1 MDNGNLDS
9 NPKKGDK
16 SKKSSKFEKEKR
28 PDKNLEPKKGSSLGL
43 VFWTAASIIIA
54 AALVATIIPGK
65 FEAASSSVY
74 GWIAGLFSWFFMIA
88 VFGFALFLI
97 FLALSPYGRI
107 KLGGDNSKPEFSFR
121 SWIGMLFS
129 GGLGVGLVFFGVA
142 EPMSHYMIS
151 PFPGGETES
160 VEAARMAMGYSF
172 FHWGISQWSIFGVA
186 GLAIGYNQYRK
197 KKDGLV
203 STSLEPILG
212 NDYNQK
218 LRKSIDILAVVA
230 TVTGMATSVGLGIMQ
245 MDGGLN
251 IAYGIP
257 SGPLTQIIL
266 TALMTGFFILST
278 TTGLKRGIKW
288 LSNLNMLLAAVI
300 TIFIMAV
307 GPFTFIM
314 ESIVVGLGDYLS
326 NYVGYSLRM
335 QPYTGEVW
343 VQEWTVFYWA
353 WVIAW
358 SPFIGSFV
366 ARVSKGRSIREYV
379 MGILIIPPI
388 LSFLWIGALG
398 GTAIYSDLFNGTNI
412 GALVLEDDTAALF
425 ALFDQLPLTELFSA
439 LAILLIFTFL
449 VTSADSATFI
459 VAGMTSGN
467 TDSPSTRLKVIWG
480 VLLGFLTV
488 TLIIAGGLTSLQAA
502 SLLAG
507 LPFGLVLIAM
517 IIAVSKSL
525 RREPNDSMKRR
536 QRKDRTRA

>member
-1 MDNGNLDS
+1 MANDNQDGMPRKSLTSKRDS
-9 NPKKGDK
+9 
-16 SKKSSKFEKEKR
+16 E
-28 PDKNLEPKKGSSLGL
+28 LGL
-43 VFWTAASIIIA
+43 VFWVSAIVI
-54 AALVATIIPGK
+54 LVAAVLAAVVPES
-65 FEAASSSVY
+65 FEAGSESVY
-74 GWIAGLFSWFFMIA
+74 AWISNYFSWFFMIA
-88 VFGFALFLI
+88 VFGFGVFLL

-107 KLGGDNSKPEFSFR
+107 KLGGDQSSPEFSFR

-129 GGLGVGLVFFGVA
+129 AGLGVGLVFFGVA
-142 EPMSHYMIS
+142 EPMSHYMVS
-151 PFPGGETES
+151 PFLGGETES

-186 GLAIGYNQYRK
+186 GLAIGYTQFRK
-197 KKDGLV
+197 QKDGLV
-203 STSLEPILG
+203 STSLEPLLG
-212 NDYNQK
+212 SSYDIK
-218 LRKSIDILAVVA
+218 ARKTIDTLAVIA
-230 TVTGMATSVGLGIMQ
+230 TVTGVATSVGLGIMQ

-251 IAYGIP
+251 IVYGIP

-266 TALMTGFFILST
+266 MAMMTGLFILST

-300 TIFIMAV
+300 TIFFIAV

-314 ESIVVGLGDYLS
+314 ESIIVGLGDYLS

-335 QPYTGEVW
+335 QPYSGDTW

-366 ARVSKGRSIREYV
+366 ARVSKGRTIREYV
-379 MGILIIPPI
+379 LGILIIPPM
-388 LSFLWIGALG
+388 LSFIWIGALG
-398 GTAIYSDLFNGTNI
+398 GTAIYSDLFNGTDI
-412 GALVLEDDTAALF
+412 GAIVLEDDTAALF
-425 ALFDQLPLTELFSA
+425 ALYEQLPMTQVLSA
-439 LAILLIFTFL
+439 LSILLIFTFL

-467 TDSPSTRLKVIWG
+467 TEAPATRLKIIWG
-480 VLLGFLTV
+480 VLVGTLTV

-507 LPFGLVLIAM
+507 LPFGIILIAM
-517 IIAVSKSL
+517 IFSVSKSL
-525 RREPNDSMKRR
+525 RQEPNKAMERR
-536 QRKDRTRA
+536 VRKER

>member
-1 MDNGNLDS
+1 MDNDNLTNDS
-9 NPKKGDK
+9 DEEFPKKTVQQT
-16 SKKSSKFEKEKR
+16 SK
-28 PDKNLEPKKGSSLGL
+28 LGI
-43 VFWTAASIIIA
+43 VFWFSASIVLLA
-54 AALVATIIPGK
+54 AIVATIIPTE
-65 FEAASSSVY
+65 FRTASESIY
-74 GWIAGLFSWFFMIA
+74 GWISNYFSWFFMIA
-88 VFGFALFLI
+88 VFGFGVFLI

-107 KLGGDNSKPEFSFR
+107 KLGGDQSKPEFSFR

-129 GGLGVGLVFFGVA
+129 AGLGVGLVFFGVA

-151 PFPGGETES
+151 PFMGGPIEDEG
-160 VEAARMAMGYSF
+160 AARMAMGYSF

-186 GLAIGYNQYRK
+186 GLAIGYSQYRK
-197 KKDGLV
+197 QKNGLV
-203 STSLEPILG
+203 STSLEPLFG
-212 NDYNQK
+212 TDYNQK
-218 LRKSIDILAVVA
+218 ARKSIDILAVIA

-251 IAYGIP
+251 IAFGIP

-266 TALMTGFFILST
+266 TALMTGLFILST

-288 LSNLNMLLAAVI
+288 LSNLNMILAAVI
-300 TIFIMAV
+300 TIFVMAV

-314 ESIVVGLGDYLS
+314 ESIIVGLGDYLS
-326 NYVGYSLRM
+326 NYVSYSLRM
-335 QPYTGEVW
+335 QPYSGEDW

-366 ARVSKGRSIREYV
+366 ARVSKGRTIREYV
-379 MGILIIPPI
+379 LGILIVPPI

-412 GALVLEDDTAALF
+412 GGIVLENDTAALF
-425 ALFDQLPLTELFSA
+425 ALFDQLPMTTIFSA

-467 TDSPSTRLKVIWG
+467 TENPQMRLKIIWG
-480 VLLGFLTV
+480 VLLGLLTV

-507 LPFGLVLIAM
+507 LPFGIVLILM
-517 IIAVSKSL
+517 IVSVSKAL

-536 QRKDRTRA
+536 QKKTKKKKS

>member
-1 MDNGNLDS
+1 MVNDNSDKTSKDKWDS
-9 NPKKGDK
+9 NRK
-16 SKKSSKFEKEKR
+16 SK
-28 PDKNLEPKKGSSLGL
+28 LGL
-43 VFWTAASIIIA
+43 VFWASTIIILVAAIFA
-54 AALVATIIPGK
+54 AAIPESFQTGS
-65 FEAASSSVY
+65 EALYA
-74 GWIAGLFSWFFMIA
+74 WIANYFSWFFMIA
-88 VFGFALFLI
+88 VFGFAVFLL

-107 KLGGDNSKPEFSFR
+107 KLGGDQSKPEFSFR

-129 GGLGVGLVFFGVA
+129 AGLGVGLVFFGVA
-142 EPMSHYMIS
+142 EPMSHYMVS
-151 PFPGGETES
+151 PFLGGETES

-197 KKDGLV
+197 QKDGLV
-203 STSLEPILG
+203 STSLEPLLG
-212 NDYNQK
+212 SDYNK
-218 LRKSIDILAVVA
+218 KARKTIDILAVIA
-230 TVTGMATSVGLGIMQ
+230 TVTGMATSVGLGILQ

-266 TALMTGFFILST
+266 TALMTGLFILST

-300 TIFIMAV
+300 TIFVMAV

-314 ESIVVGLGDYLS
+314 ESIIVGLGDYLS

-335 QPYTGEVW
+335 QPYSGEVW

-366 ARVSKGRSIREYV
+366 ARVSRGRTIREYV
-379 MGILIIPPI
+379 LGILIIPPM
-388 LSFLWIGALG
+388 LSFIWIGALG

-412 GALVLEDDTAALF
+412 GVLVLEDDTAALF
-425 ALFDQLPLTELFSA
+425 ALYDQLPMTQILSA
-439 LAILLIFTFL
+439 LSILLIFTFL

-467 TDSPSTRLKVIWG
+467 TEAPATRLKIIWG
-480 VLLGFLTV
+480 VLIGTLTV

-507 LPFGLVLIAM
+507 LPFGVVLIAM
-517 IIAVSKSL
+517 IASVSKSL
-525 RREPNDSMKRR
+525 RREPNEAMKRR
-536 QRKDRTRA
+536 VRKAQKES